1 MYVMYMN
8 VMYMNVCAHICI
20 NYYTYLSSGSN
31 SPKDYQIRTE
41 PATFIAACRDCGC
54 PGRGASDRDCRG
66 HGDFANAR
74 DCPAPSL
81 WSGTAA
87 RVGD

>member
-1 MYVMYMN
+1 MCV
-8 VMYMNVCAHICI
+8 H
-20 NYYTYLSSGSN
+20 TYLLIIIRI
-31 SPKDYQIRTE
+31 YHLAQILPRIIRFAATE

-54 PGRGASDRDCRG
+54 PGRGVSDRDCRG

-74 DCPAPSL
+74 DCPAPGL